1 MKTVLARF
9 TLFPVIL
16 FAGCSPGYAE
26 ELIVPAVGEPIQ
38 PIPADSDLDK
48 SKVAL
53 GALLFNDPRLSENN
67 DLSCASCHRLE
78 SGGDDGLPTAVAPD
92 GRRHALNT
100 PTVFNA
106 RYNFRQ
112 LWDGSAES
120 MEQQVDHA
128 VHARWNTLLEKL
140 ADDATVAR
148 RFSRI
153 YPDGI
158 NRANYLDALAEFEKS
173 LATPNA
179 RFDRYLRG
187 DDTAISDDEKEG
199 YRRFKQ
205 LGCINCHQGINV
217 GGNLFQKFGIF
228 YDFLAER
235 GDIGETDL
243 GRFNSTGRTV
253 DKYVFKVP
261 ALRNVEVTAPYLHD
275 GRADTLEQ
283 AIAIMGK
290 TQTGID
296 LDDRDIALIAAF
308 LKTLTGEYNGKPLAA
323 DGGSMDDSA
332 RQQSAGAFDKEES

>member
-1 MKTVLARF
+1 MKTILARF

-26 ELIVPAVGEPIQ
+26 EQIVPAVGEPIQ
-38 PIPADSDLDK
+38 PIPADSHLDSNK
-48 SKVAL
+48 IAL
-53 GALLFNDPRLSENN
+53 GSLLFNDPRLSKDNS
-67 DLSCASCHRLE
+67 LSCASCHRLE
-78 SGGDDGLPTAVAPD
+78 SGGDDGLPGAISPD
-92 GRRHALNT
+92 GQGPGINT

-106 RYNFRQ
+106 RFNFRQ

-120 MEQQVDHA
+120 FEQQVDHA
-128 VHARWNTLLEKL
+128 VHVGWNTLLQKL
-140 ADDATVAR
+140 AGDATLAR
-148 RFSRI
+148 RFNRL

-173 LATPNA
+173 LVTPNA

-187 DDTAISDDEKEG
+187 DDTAISDEEKEG

-205 LGCINCHQGINV
+205 LGCITCHQGINV

-228 YDFLAER
+228 YDYLAER
-235 GDIGETDL
+235 GDISETDL

-261 ALRNVEVTAPYLHD
+261 ALRNVEVTAPYFHD

-290 TQTGID
+290 TQTGIN
-296 LDDRDIALIAAF
+296 LGDRDVALIAAF
-308 LKTLTGEYNGKPLAA
+308 LKTLTGEYNGKPLAVR
-323 DGGSMDDSA
+323 GGSMDDSA
-332 RQQSAGAFDKEES
+332 KRQSAGAFDKEES